1 MIFLAEILILFL
13 YANLFEYAIHRW
25 AEHGP
30 LWEKNHKNHH
40 EDPETPSLFAHTWPG
55 ILTLAAL
62 IGGSGYLFKAWGWL
76 PLAFFLFYYIV
87 LIEGAHYVAHK
98 FHISKHHMTH
108 HADLEDGNYNV
119 WIPIGDILFGTK
131 IEKL

>member
-1 MIFLAEILILFL
+1 M
-13 YANLFEYAIHRW
+13 EYAIHRW

-30 LWEKNHKNHH
+30 LWESNHKRHH
-40 EDPETPSLFAHTWPG
+40 DDPETPTLFIHSGLG
-55 ILTLAAL
+55 IAGVIAL
-62 IGGSGYLFKAWGWL
+62 IGLSGLLFSFWGWM
-76 PLAFFLFYYIV
+76 PTVFFLFYYV
-87 LIEGAHYVAHK
+87 VFIEVAHHVSHR